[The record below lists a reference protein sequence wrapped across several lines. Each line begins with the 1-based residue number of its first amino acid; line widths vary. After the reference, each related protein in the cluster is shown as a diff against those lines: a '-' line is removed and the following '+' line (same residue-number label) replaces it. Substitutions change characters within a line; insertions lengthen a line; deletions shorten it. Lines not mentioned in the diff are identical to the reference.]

1 MPICT
6 FMLCQRVA
14 HFFICTYYYPLYMI
28 VAEKQVFLQKL
39 TSAALLVEFIKLH
52 NCPLMVINLINP
64 GIYSVGC
71 RLRRSTLIKKQR
83 RFDRVFSL
91 TLSVTLKIMYLNP
104 WLPKQKRHTKPRNNE
119 ESYTLIPEAQCPY
132 IPAAGMWC
140 QTMVV
145 IYPTNLLYMI

>member
-1 MPICT
+1 MTTKCTPFQGSLICTLEQRHQIYNMFYSCLMPICT

-14 HFFICTYYYPLYMI
+14 HYFICSYYYPLYMI

-39 TSAALLVEFIKLH
+39 TSAAHLVEFIKLH

-71 RLRRSTLIKKQR
+71 RLRRSKLIKNQR

-91 TLSVTLKIMYLNP
+91 TLGVTLKIMYLNP
-104 WLPKQKRHTKPRNNE
+104 WLPKQKRHTNQE
-119 ESYTLIPEAQCPY
+119 
-132 IPAAGMWC
+132 
-140 QTMVV
+140 TMKNR
-145 IYPTNLLYMI
+145 IH